1 MISTVNKKIIEMI
14 LNREMEFDDFNFKPD
29 TWDDTFIVE
38 LLDWYDNHIKS
49 NCLDKDQTNWIKL
62 LSSHYEQVVRI
73 LYYFVIYMN
82 VKDTTQLRKVFKYLF
97 IVDKSHSY
105 PYIISEG
112 ELIEIYI
119 YIKQSIPN
127 LNKNN
132 KKREYIDKL
141 IGIWNTE
148 ERNNKFKC
156 IGVATTKDDN
166 RIIDIFDESYKENS
180 LNENTEND
188 KILLKILK
196 ETFSE
201 NDLKKIVEF
210 YKTHLK

>member
-1 MISTVNKKIIEMI
+1 MNK
-14 LNREMEFDDFNFKPD
+14 
-29 TWDDTFIVE
+29 V
-38 LLDWYDNHIKS
+38 
-49 NCLDKDQTNWIKL
+49 
-62 LSSHYEQVVRI
+62 
-73 LYYFVIYMN
+73 
-82 VKDTTQLRKVFKYLF
+82 
-97 IVDKSHSY
+97 
-105 PYIISEG
+105 
-112 ELIEIYI
+112 
-119 YIKQSIPN
+119 
-127 LNKNN
+127 N

-201 NDLKKIVEF
+201 IDLKKIVEF